1 MIDQEAVSDRD
12 ARGET
17 SVGPSQILIA
27 LSTVYVVGETSQ
39 GMDHLRLVELVLLAV
54 AVFGVATTY
63 LFVATAIEYRHRDN
77 GLAYI
82 LFVLGVGVWNGTFAA
97 QLVATDPTVEQF
109 FLSLSLVGALLAG
122 LGWFLFAATASS
134 TPALPASR
142 PVFGAAAVLVGLG
155 IALAMTTPIH
165 DLYWQFDPTGGS
177 AVGASDLAVGYWLH
191 TALIAGLFGAGAGL
205 FAAAWRD
212 GVGGR
217 YPRWYAVLGVL
228 AVPAVV
234 VSNALFAGA
243 LTVAPF
249 GALALGTVGWLQA
262 KRWTGFPGFREVLTP
277 IR

>member
-1 MIDQEAVSDRD
+1 MD
-12 ARGET
+12 A
-17 SVGPSQILIA
+17 
-27 LSTVYVVGETSQ
+27 
-39 GMDHLRLVELVLLAV
+39 LRLVELVLLA
-54 AVFGVATTY
+54 AATLGVATTY

-97 QLVATDPTVEQF
+97 QLVATDQTVEGF
-109 FLSLSLVGALLAG
+109 FLSLSLVGALLAA

-134 TPALPASR
+134 TPELPARR

-165 DLYWQFDPTGGS
+165 DLYWQFDSAGGS
-177 AVGASDLAVGYWLH
+177 AVGPADFAVGYWLH
-191 TALIAGLFGAGAGL
+191 TALIAGLFGAGGGL
-205 FAAAWRD
+205 FAAAWRE

-217 YPRWYAVLGVL
+217 YARWYALLGAL

-234 VSNALFAGA
+234 ASNVLFAGA
-243 LTVAPF
+243 LTVGPVV
-249 GALALGTVGWLQA
+249 ALALGTVGWLQA
-262 KRWTGFPGFREVLTP
+262 KRWTGLPGFREVLTP

>member
-1 MIDQEAVSDRD
+1 MD
-12 ARGET
+12 ALG
-17 SVGPSQILIA
+17 
-27 LSTVYVVGETSQ
+27 
-39 GMDHLRLVELVLLAV
+39 LVELVLLAV
-54 AVFGVATTY
+54 AVVGVATTY

-97 QLVATDPTVEQF
+97 QLVATDRTVEGF

-134 TPALPASR
+134 TPALPAR
-142 PVFGAAAVLVGLG
+142 YPVFGVASVLVGLG

-165 DLYWQFDPTGGS
+165 DLYWQFDPAAGS
-177 AVGASDLAVGYWLH
+177 AVATADFAVGYWLH

-217 YPRWYAVLGVL
+217 YAYWYAVLGGL
-228 AVPAVV
+228 AVPAILA
-234 VSNALFAGA
+234 SNILLAGA
-243 LTVAPF
+243 LTVAPMV
-249 GALALGTVGWLQA
+249 AVALGTVGWLQA
-262 KRWTGFPGFREVLTP
+262 NRWTGIPGFREVLTP